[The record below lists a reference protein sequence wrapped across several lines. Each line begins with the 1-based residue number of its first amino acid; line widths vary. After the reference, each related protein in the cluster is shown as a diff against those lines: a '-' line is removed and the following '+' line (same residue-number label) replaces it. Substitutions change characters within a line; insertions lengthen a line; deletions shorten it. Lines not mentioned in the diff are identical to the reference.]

1 MQGEHSD
8 AREARDVPS
17 LLSPPPAAVTE
28 GLSIV
33 RLFCR
38 SSLFLHAHN
47 PSDLASLAH
56 LPLHR
61 GGYKVCLHIEKGR
74 SEERPF
80 SMLDMRL
87 TYEAGHRE
95 EEPSQCSLIILKK
108 FRSRYK
114 SRSLGN
120 EDTISKR
127 MIKKEKKEWQR
138 QSLKERNR
146 M

>member
-8 AREARDVPS
+8 AREARDVPG

-61 GGYKVCLHIEKGR
+61 RGYKVCLHIEKGR

-87 TYEAGHRE
+87 TYAFLALACADRVLMDMTARTTRAR
-95 EEPSQCSLIILKK
+95 CS
-108 FRSRYK
+108 R
-114 SRSLGN
+114 
-120 EDTISKR
+120 
-127 MIKKEKKEWQR
+127 
-138 QSLKERNR
+138 
-146 M
+146 